1 MYVGEVYKEKADDS
15 ETSMK
20 LEFLERPVFEL
31 DDLLRS
37 AAEVIGRGKLGTTY
51 KAVLDCGSMVAVKRL
66 ENVKATS
73 NKEFA
78 QQMQV
83 LGNIKHQNLAEIISF
98 YHSKE
103 EKIIVYDYIDD
114 QSLFSMLHGNYC

>member
-20 LEFLERPVFEL
+20 LEFLARPVFEL

-51 KAVLDCGSMVAVKRL
+51 KAVLDCGSVVAVKRL

-103 EKIIVYDYIDD
+103 EKIIVYDYVDD
-114 QSLFSMLHGNYC
+114 RSLFTMLHGNYC